1 MEVELDPSTIGQSFE
16 KVGETISEAQM
27 EELQAVGPLDQNNG
41 QAPEEWLRKPEAP
54 SSTGMQCMAT
64 RYSVMWG
71 VHVPYA
77 NGP

>member
-16 KVGETISEAQM
+16 KVRETISEAQM

-41 QAPEEWLRKPEAP
+41 QAAEEWLRKPEA
-54 SSTGMQCMAT
+54 SSTGMQCMRT
-64 RYSVMWG
+64 HYEVMWG